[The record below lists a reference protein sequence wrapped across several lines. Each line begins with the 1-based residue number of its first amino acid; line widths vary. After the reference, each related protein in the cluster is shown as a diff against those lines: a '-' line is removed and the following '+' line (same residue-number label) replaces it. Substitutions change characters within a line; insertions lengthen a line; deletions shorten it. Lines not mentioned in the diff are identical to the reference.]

1 MTGRGKSCC
10 FHGADQPCSDAY
22 YRRPGKPVLELRGP
36 PRHFPVPGSVHAQLF
51 HKAVL
56 IQLLIIIDRL
66 EGRMNLCYAHP
77 LLMIGQI

>member
-1 MTGRGKSCC
+1 
-10 FHGADQPCSDAY
+10 
-22 YRRPGKPVLELRGP
+22 
-36 PRHFPVPGSVHAQLF
+36 
-51 HKAVL
+51 L